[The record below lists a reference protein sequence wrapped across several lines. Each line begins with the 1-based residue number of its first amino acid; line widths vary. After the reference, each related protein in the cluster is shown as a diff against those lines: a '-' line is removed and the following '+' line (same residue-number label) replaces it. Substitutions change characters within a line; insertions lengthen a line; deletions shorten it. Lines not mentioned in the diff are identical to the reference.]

1 VTQDASGGFG
11 FPKSRR
17 LRRRREYLE
26 VQGGRSRDAGTK
38 DDPSAARDM
47 RRRRSGRFVLFLRR
61 RPDGARGRLGIT
73 TSTRVGGAVRR
84 NRIRRLIRE
93 AWRTYEDL
101 FPRDHDVVVLV
112 ISGEG
117 DWTLQRVLEE
127 LAAWK
132 RPRSEAGTP
141 RSNATR

>member
-1 VTQDASGGFG
+1 MIQDASGGFG

-26 VQGGRSRDAGTK
+26 VQGGRSRDAGAK
-38 DDPSAARDM
+38 DGPSVPRDV

-61 RPDGARGRLGIT
+61 RSEGARGRLGIT

-93 AWRTYEDL
+93 AWRTHDDL
-101 FPRDHDVVVLV
+101 FPPDHDVVVMV
-112 ISGEG
+112 VSGEG

-127 LAAWK
+127 LAGWK
-132 RPRSEAGTP
+132 RPRSLTGTP
-141 RSNATR
+141 QSNATR